1 MQETSLEWHLRDLLD
16 SYHHCIWSLFQIRLF
31 FQLTLITFS
40 PELQAEV
47 QILLLW
53 KVFFALFLSMALFL
67 LVPWFLGFLFSILL
81 GLGAEAQEQAP
92 MTKWTT
98 AYSIEGEHQ
107 IVRNGL
113 LTTVPKITK
122 EWRVGFEVK
131 PTDFSFR
138 SYASVL
144 HMTIGGKGVGSSAK
158 VSD

>member
-1 MQETSLEWHLRDLLD
+1 
-16 SYHHCIWSLFQIRLF
+16 
-31 FQLTLITFS
+31 
-40 PELQAEV
+40 
-47 QILLLW
+47 
-53 KVFFALFLSMALFL
+53 
-67 LVPWFLGFLFSILL
+67 
-81 GLGAEAQEQAP
+81 

>member
-1 MQETSLEWHLRDLLD
+1 
-16 SYHHCIWSLFQIRLF
+16 
-31 FQLTLITFS
+31 
-40 PELQAEV
+40 
-47 QILLLW
+47 
-53 KVFFALFLSMALFL
+53 MALFL
-67 LVPWFLGFLFSILL
+67 LVPCFLGFLFSILL

-158 VSD
+158 VGD